1 MFERIKNHVEERDVI
16 IVELEKIMGFCNDS
30 PINME
35 FVDKKWVVIHDEL
48 HLQVGDEDLEDN
60 YYGYELSSMG
70 AKGVDFFMGEK
81 DEYTYVMAHDG
92 DWEQTQVFVL
102 RTENKVEDEQD

>member
-1 MFERIKNHVEERDVI
+1 MFERIKKHVEERDAI
-16 IVELEKIMGFCNDS
+16 IVEL
-30 PINME
+30 
-35 FVDKKWVVIHDEL
+35 
-48 HLQVGDEDLEDN
+48 DN